1 MILIGKKFRFN
12 NVFLSR
18 KNKVVVHEV
27 AKLDN
32 DCYKNIME
40 KCEKNI
46 PLTLKE
52 FIIISKCYN
61 VSYTIIIIKNGTHF
75 KRIFDTSDNI
85 LSTVNEVLDEFLSL
99 DIGKLYF
106 DDMNYEE
113 ICNICRNHK
122 IKIKIK

>member
-27 AKLDN
+27 ARLDN
-32 DCYKNIME
+32 DFYKGIME
-40 KCEKNI
+40 KCEKKI

-61 VSYTIIIIKNGTHF
+61 VSYTIIIIKKGTHF
-75 KRIFDTSDNI
+75 KRIFNTSDNV
-85 LSTVNEVLDEFLSL
+85 LSTVNEGLAEFLSL

-113 ICNICRNHK
+113 IYNICMKHK
-122 IKIKIK
+122 IKIKIR